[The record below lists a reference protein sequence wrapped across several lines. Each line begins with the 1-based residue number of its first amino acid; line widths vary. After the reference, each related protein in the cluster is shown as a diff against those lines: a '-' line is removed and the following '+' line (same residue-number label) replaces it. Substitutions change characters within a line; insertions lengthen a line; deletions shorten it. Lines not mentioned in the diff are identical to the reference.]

1 MAILRSR
8 PKASNDV
15 LNASLCPFTADLA
28 NDGGRFEA
36 SNSST
41 RSLPDTLREGCQTNS
56 ARPEIKSI
64 CDERES
70 MQIRRWKWL
79 LVLLLLLGA
88 TLVATGA
95 YFMLSREEEA
105 NYRDAVSS
113 DKKLEKCLGGRLA
126 LTFST
131 AFCTSSVQSLCHD
144 NRERDWSTFTEY

>member
-8 PKASNDV
+8 QKASNA

-36 SNSST
+36 SNSVT
-41 RSLPDTLREGCQTNS
+41 LSLPDTLREGCHTNS
-56 ARPEIKSI
+56 ASARHEIK
-64 CDERES
+64 DERES

-113 DKKLEKCLGGRLA
+113 DKKLEKCLGRRLA
-126 LTFST
+126 LTFNT